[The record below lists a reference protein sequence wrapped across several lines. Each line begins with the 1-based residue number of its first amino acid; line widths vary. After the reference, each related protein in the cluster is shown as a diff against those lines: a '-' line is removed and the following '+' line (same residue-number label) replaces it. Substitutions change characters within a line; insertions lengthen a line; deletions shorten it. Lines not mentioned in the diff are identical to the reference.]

1 MLMVEFASISY
12 FPMLYC
18 SKWHLTR
25 RWNLQV
31 SAVFPEHG
39 KMTSNQLTSLQE
51 QSVVMK
57 FLVTE
62 SSKFTELHQWLSCVF
77 GKHAVEHSSVT
88 EWCNHFHKGHES
100 IEDNPWQGQLQ
111 SVILSESIHIV
122 DQVIL
127 NYLWVIV
134 CEVVII
140 TGVMKSSADI
150 IIRNLKKK
158 KNNIYFTFSAS
169 PSLAYLIA
177 SIKICNF
184 NIILQ
189 VSQAVA
195 KTLNIPLDFIKVRPL
210 QNNTLPNPLFTGGS
224 TASEMCVQVCLQ
236 LLSHFCHMKYVISC
250 L

>member
-1 MLMVEFASISY
+1 MLMVEFASISH

-62 SSKFTELHQWLSCVF
+62 SSKFPEIHQWLSCVF

-100 IEDNPWQGQLQ
+100 IEITPDKVNYKVSKWVNPYT
-111 SVILSESIHIV
+111 LSTRWFWII
-122 DQVIL
+122 
-127 NYLWVIV
+127 
-134 CEVVII
+134 CELHYV
-140 TGVMKSSADI
+140 KSWS
-150 IIRNLKKK
+150 
-158 KNNIYFTFSAS
+158 
-169 PSLAYLIA
+169 SL
-177 SIKICNF
+177 
-184 NIILQ
+184 
-189 VSQAVA
+189 V
-195 KTLNIPLDFIKVRPL
+195 
-210 QNNTLPNPLFTGGS
+210 
-224 TASEMCVQVCLQ
+224 
-236 LLSHFCHMKYVISC
+236 
-250 L
+250 